1 MALVDIIVK
10 AELTHAGRASG
21 APCLQVSRV
30 TLR

>member
-21 APCLQVSRV
+21 APCLSRV